1 MRKRLTSI
9 IIAICMFFC
18 MSIDAFAVPTV
29 SYGYAGINNYSY
41 CTMDDRMGVKYVT
54 NLSLKLLDLSSS
66 GYISYR
72 NGEKLTNNE
81 VTPGSISR
89 ASRSTFF
96 AYAGHGIIFDSQN
109 NALHTNASEVTIF
122 PHALSGELTSE
133 RFNLITTKTRFPHK
147 YVTLYTCN
155 QLTNGGSTVKA
166 NNILKMMNG
175 TRLILGFASVMYLD
189 SREASL
195 FGQWMKSR
203 TIMDAFFIGARR
215 YQVQLQDSDSIARV
229 VGYKSASADRIIN
242 EHAYAPAAAS
252 NLSSFGILDTRTI
265 AHTGQLIPV
274 T

>member
-1 MRKRLTSI
+1 MRKRLISI

-29 SYGYAGINNYSY
+29 SYGCAGINDYSY
-41 CTMDDRMGVKYVT
+41 CVHGDRSGAKYVT
-54 NLSLKLLDLSSS
+54 NLSLKLRNLNSS

-72 NGEKLTNNE
+72 NGESLTNNE

-96 AYAGHGIIFDSQN
+96 AYAGHGIIFDAQN
-109 NALHTNASEVTIF
+109 NALHTNASEVSLF
-122 PHALSGELTSE
+122 PHWVNGENTSE
-133 RFNLITTKTRFPHK
+133 LFNLITTKTRFPHK

-155 QLTNGGSTVKA
+155 QLTNGGSTTKA

-175 TRLILGFASVMYLD
+175 TRLILGFASQMYLD

-195 FGQWMKSR
+195 FGQWMMSK
-203 TIMDAFFIGARR
+203 TIMEAFFVGTRR
-215 YQVQLQDSDSIARV
+215 YQVQRQDGDSIARV

-242 EHAYAPAAAS
+242 EYAYAPAAAS

-265 AHTGQLIPV
+265 AHTGQLIPA